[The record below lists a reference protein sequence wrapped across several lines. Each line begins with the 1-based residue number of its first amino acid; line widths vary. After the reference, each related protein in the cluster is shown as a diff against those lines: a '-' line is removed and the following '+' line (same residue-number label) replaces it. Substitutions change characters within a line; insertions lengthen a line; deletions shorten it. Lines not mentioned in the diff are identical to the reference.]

1 MQIDKRLV
9 EGISKGNEKCIYQLY
24 RYCYEDLYRVCRR
37 YVSNEDEIGSL
48 LNGAFLKIVNKI
60 KTYNKN
66 IPFEAWIRKI
76 MINTAIDHYRRQKKY
91 RETFS
96 YPDEENFKA
105 KKDQVVDYNTADQYY
120 DAEQLLQFIDRLPPV
135 TKTVFNLFAVDGYSH
150 REISDLLQISEG
162 TSKWHLSTA
171 RKKLQSLI
179 IEELDQNLVK
189 ENVKKVSG

>member
-150 REISDLLQISEG
+150 REIGDLLQISEG